1 LNCHCCSGNCRKS
14 GSYRNKNRIV
24 QRYACDRCGKSFSES
39 QPLQSVCVDF
49 KQSCQVIQCFAE
61 GLGVRATCRLTRLNK
76 KTVLKILCVAGD
88 RCADLLDQKIL
99 NVKPE
104 PVEID
109 ECWTFVKNKRAMRNT
124 PEAGDFYAFL
134 ASGRDTKLILSWA
147 IGKRDKDTAD
157 AFMVD
162 VRSRINGEY
171 QITSDSWRCFIRS
184 VLDHCSHKAHY
195 ATQVKRFD
203 GYQWN
208 KKDSIHRYSF
218 GKCVSIKTRVHCGNP
233 DPANITT
240 SHAERLNGS
249 LRHFNKRFTRLSP
262 CFSRKV
268 ENLAHSVALTV
279 AYFNFCRVHS
289 AHKLTPAQAAG
300 ITDHKWTIEEL
311 LSAQI

>member
-1 LNCHCCSGNCRKS
+1 
-14 GSYRNKNRIV
+14 
-24 QRYACDRCGKSFSES
+24 
-39 QPLQSVCVDF
+39 
-49 KQSCQVIQCFAE
+49 
-61 GLGVRATCRLTRLNK
+61 
-76 KTVLKILCVAGD
+76 
-88 RCADLLDQKIL
+88 
-99 NVKPE
+99 
-104 PVEID
+104 
-109 ECWTFVKNKRAMRNT
+109 MRNT

-134 ASGRDTKLILSWA
+134 ASGKETKLILSWA
-147 IGKRDKDTAD
+147 VGKRDQDTANY
-157 AFMVD
+157 FMVD

-171 QITSDSWRCFIRS
+171 QITSDSWRCFIRG
-184 VLDHCSHKAHY
+184 VLDNASHKAHY
-195 ATQVKRFD
+195 AVQVKRFD

-218 GKCVSIKTRVHCGNP
+218 GKCVKIKTSVVCGHP

-268 ENLAHSVALTV
+268 DNLVHSVALTV

-311 LSAQI
+311 LSPQV